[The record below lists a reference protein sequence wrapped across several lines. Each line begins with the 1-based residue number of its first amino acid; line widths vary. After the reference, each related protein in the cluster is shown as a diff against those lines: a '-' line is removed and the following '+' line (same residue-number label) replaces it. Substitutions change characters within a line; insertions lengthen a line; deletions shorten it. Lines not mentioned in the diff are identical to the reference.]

1 MARRLPFLPFV
12 AASVLACATVPVRG
26 DDGAPAAPPAKPA
39 APAAAPAKAPE
50 ATPAVATN
58 AEAKAAI
65 VAFKEAFKAKDV
77 EAKCD
82 AIDGLAKVAHPDV
95 VAELAKLLQHKNLEI
110 RATATQDMGYQKA
123 LPAIAGA
130 RLLATLEGK
139 NLDWAY
145 TTDAIDA
152 LKALKCRAS
161 LPLLVKLIKH
171 ENHVIVRWAFDALGD
186 MKDVRALEPIL
197 ERIKELKID
206 AAVRWDGVSV
216 SVDTGASGDGD
227 QKAAEALGAALS
239 AANKGKGKSGG
250 RTSRALGEIVF
261 LVLRDLTGQQ
271 FSTGKAARE
280 WLDANKALVDE
291 KVKALD
297 AEQKQQEEGAK
308 AILAAVKAQR

>member
-1 MARRLPFLPFV
+1 MPRRMPFLSLL
-12 AASVLACATVPVRG
+12 AAACLACAPLRARADEPKPPAPGGAVP
-26 DDGAPAAPPAKPA
+26 PAASAVPPAI
-39 APAAAPAKAPE
+39 
-50 ATPAVATN
+50 ATN
-58 AEAKAAI
+58 VQAKEAIA
-65 VAFKEAFKAKDV
+65 AFKEAFKAKDV

-82 AIDGLAKVAHPDV
+82 AIDALAKVQHPDV
-95 VAELAKLLQHKNLEI
+95 VAELAKLLTHKHPEI
-110 RATATQDMGYQKA
+110 RATATQDMGFQKA

-152 LKALKCRAS
+152 LKALKHRGS
-161 LPLLVKLIKH
+161 LPLLVRLIKH
-171 ENHVIVRWAFDALGD
+171 ENHVIVRWAFDAIGD
-186 MKDVRALEPIL
+186 MKDVRGIEPIL
-197 ERIKELKID
+197 DRIRELKID
-206 AAVRWDGVSV
+206 TAVRWDGVSV
-216 SVDTGASGDGD
+216 TVDTGAGGDGD
-227 QKAAEALGAALS
+227 QKAAEALGAALA

-261 LVLRDLTGQQ
+261 LVLKDLTGQQ

-291 KVKALD
+291 RKQALD
-297 AEQKQQEEGAK
+297 AEQKQQEEEAK